1 MSCHGC
7 TTEDVEMAYTERV
20 LKLYFGDEIIISRL
34 YHLLCNDNRLGWL
47 VVETE
52 FNDGEIA
59 IINRLSQSIIVKE
72 LLMRRGDIVE
82 ERHTIPLPLFGD
94 ILRIIAGNLNILG
107 EDATASITQL
117 GVQHVA

>member
-1 MSCHGC
+1 MSCHRC
-7 TTEDVEMAYTERV
+7 TPKDVEVAYTKRV
-20 LKLYFGDEIIISRL
+20 LELYFGDEIIIFRL

-82 ERHTIPLPLFGD
+82 ERDTIPLPLFGN
-94 ILRIIAGNLNILG
+94 ILRIIAGNLNIFS
-107 EDATASITQL
+107 EDAPASIAQL